1 MPQNRKRRTKNQR
14 AEAAR
19 RQAKIRQL
27 RTEQMTQMERR
38 SDLKNGGVPMWGK
51 MLISVAVVLLLLI
64 VFFRVDEFEVSGNV
78 RYTAEE
84 VAGASGVTVGDVL
97 MGVNKTQTAGR
108 ILAGLPYVETVTVS
122 KRLPGTIRFEITES
136 VAAAKASSHT
146 GSIWLMTREGELLER
161 LDEDTDSGYPEIT
174 GTVLDLPISGD
185 KAVFEDA
192 VKGERALTLLSAICD
207 ANLQSFISQ
216 IDVEDPQEVTLFY
229 LDRLEVQLGDGSDA
243 AYKLQYMVEAAAKLS
258 DTDKGVLDLSFEN
271 GTQAVFH
278 PIR

>member
-19 RQAKIRQL
+19 RQAKLRQL
-27 RTEQMTQMERR
+27 RTEQMTQMERQ
-38 SDLKNGGVPMWGK
+38 SDFKNGGVPMWGK

-84 VAGASGVTVGDVL
+84 VAEASGVTVGDVL

-185 KAVFEDA
+185 EAVFEDA
-192 VKGERALTLLSAICD
+192 VKGERALTLLSAVCD
-207 ANLQSFISQ
+207 ANLQSFVSQ